1 MIYNKTAL
9 ENGIKLISHFL
20 AQIESTETNI
30 EEKET
35 ALNGIHNTVKA
46 INGRNLEYAD
56 FMETL
61 GRNKNNIQEY
71 FISENKRIKLI
82 HNKQSNY
89 SIEKING

>member
-46 INGRNLEYAD
+46 INGRNLDYAD

-61 GRNKNNIQEY
+61 GRNKNNIQDSLPESINLAKDY
-71 FISENKRIKLI
+71 LRRLNIELEKL
-82 HNKQSNY
+82 KVQ
-89 SIEKING
+89 